1 MTTVKEV
8 QEEVVIIA
16 TGLSQLMLPSNSRK
30 KQSMNSQDISSVLY
44 SVIKVCSVLGLSM
57 VDVLTKK
64 MEINSRK
71 YPKTSC
77 QKDTKV
83 QHYTKYTGE
92 TGIKKDS
99 DVPLFQDI
107 NAMMI
112 PLEGFYTRVPDLY
125 KQNKIDFDSHFASLM
140 EQVTTFAT
148 ERKWISNYT
157 NESIYLS
164 LLSELGELSSVLQW
178 VPQNIT
184 INEITMH
191 QKDTLARELADVVIY
206 LVHLCRVRNVT
217 PVVADGDVKEGLNH
231 GGIAFVESDHIEIS
245 VTEPVAKRL
254 RHGE

>member
-16 TGLSQLMLPSNSRK
+16 TGLSQLMLTSNSRK
-30 KQSMNSQDISSVLY
+30 KQSVDPQDISSVLY
-44 SVIKVCSVLGLSM
+44 SVIKIWSVLGLSV
-57 VDVLTKK
+57 VDVLTLK
-64 MEINSRK
+64 MKINSRK

-77 QKDTKV
+77 QEDRNI
-83 QHYTKYTGE
+83 QHYT

-107 NAMMI
+107 NTMMI
-112 PLEGFYTRVPDLY
+112 PLEGFYTRLPDLY
-125 KQNKIDFDSHFASLM
+125 IKNKIDFDSHFASLI

-148 ERKWISNYT
+148 ERKWISSYT

-164 LLSELGELSSVLQW
+164 LLFELGELSSVLQW

-184 INEITMH
+184 INEITVH
-191 QKDTLARELADVVIY
+191 QKDSLARELADVVIY

-217 PVVADGDVKEGLNH
+217 PVVADGDGKKGSNH
-231 GGIAFVESDHIEIS
+231 GGIVFPTSDMESDHLETS
-245 VTEPVAKRL
+245 VMEPVAKRL